1 MKGRLRAGERAWLRP
16 RTLRGR
22 FVLIMLLG
30 VLGAQVTSYSLWSW
44 QQDRER
50 LAQLDSLSRNLAESL
65 AATVRYFRSLPY
77 EYRHIVLD
85 QLRDMGGTRF
95 FVSVNDHRIAPQ
107 DSVVAVPTLVI
118 GIAVEGVVGHEA
130 RAEVG
135 LLQVVEFTDFFL

>member
-50 LAQLDSLSRNLAESL
+50 LAQLDSLSRNLAEFGKRRDH
-65 AATVRYFRSLPY
+65 AIYVV
-77 EYRHIVLD
+77 IV
-85 QLRDMGGTRF
+85 
-95 FVSVNDHRIAPQ
+95 HRGEQ
-107 DSVVAVPTLVI
+107 
-118 GIAVEGVVGHEA
+118 
-130 RAEVG
+130 R
-135 LLQVVEFTDFFL
+135 QR